1 MEKISF
7 GVSIAAI
14 IISIISPIFEYNWN
28 KMLNKTNLEAEY
40 FNKLYNQFLMQDF
53 PEARCFL
60 HYSDNNFG
68 GINQLIEVLRDIR
81 KKSIFFKYHNKTFYE
96 EMLKLIQKIEDD
108 LILNEGEMNS
118 DTYVVFYTR
127 LEKEIGDMYEC
138 ITNRYL
144 GK

>member
-1 MEKISF
+1 MEKISL
-7 GVSIAAI
+7 GISIAAI
-14 IISIISPIFEYNWN
+14 IISILSPLFEYRWN
-28 KMLNKTNLEAEY
+28 RMLNKTNLEAEY
-40 FNKLYNQFLMQDF
+40 FNKLYDQFLMQDI
-53 PEARCFL
+53 PEARNFL

-68 GINQLIEVLRDIR
+68 GINQLIEVLREIR
-81 KKSIFFKYHNKTFYE
+81 KKSIFFKYHNKAFYE
-96 EMLKLIQKIEDD
+96 EMLTLIQKIEDD